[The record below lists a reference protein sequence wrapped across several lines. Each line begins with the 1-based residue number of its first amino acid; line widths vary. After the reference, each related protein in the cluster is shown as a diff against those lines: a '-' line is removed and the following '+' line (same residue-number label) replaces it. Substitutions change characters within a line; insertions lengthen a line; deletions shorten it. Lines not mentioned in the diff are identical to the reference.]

1 MHPREGD
8 GIHASSIRQLLR
20 TTQRDA
26 YIDRSTCTRGTDLA
40 LHKASRSERSRP
52 KQETTM
58 YKLISRMRI
67 PASSGSA
74 MLRTSEDHGIAVP
87 RLADGESIEIDANGS
102 PVTLEAAEWLV
113 CFVPG
118 LRKQWWHA
126 LVNAKHKHVF
136 AMRMVD
142 ENTWLIMEPWWTRN
156 MINVLSFDQ
165 AVKYLHWAAAGDII
179 KVREAVPGRGSQM
192 RGWSNCAVMVSFLLG
207 RRYRTWSPH
216 GLYKRLKAEQG
227 AQIVDVPRL
236 LVDHCATVATRA
248 VGAVLGAFPRRQ
260 DEPLES
266 VLSRIGQG
274 MVRVMLTPA
283 VIGIHKA
290 AASGSRIFTKAAEAY
305 RANGPDRVSEQIRR
319 LLDEAD
325 RRGEIRMA
333 DSALAARRFISMLR
347 GDLHVAAGVRA
358 DALPEMKI
366 SDYVNAVVAAFLSGT
381 HGTIVREGLEAPLQ
395 KELAY

>member
-1 MHPREGD
+1 
-8 GIHASSIRQLLR
+8 
-20 TTQRDA
+20 
-26 YIDRSTCTRGTDLA
+26 
-40 LHKASRSERSRP
+40 
-52 KQETTM
+52 M

-74 MLRTSEDHGIAVP
+74 LLRASGDHDIAIP

-102 PVTLEAAEWLV
+102 PVTLEAADWLV

-156 MINVLSFDQ
+156 MVNVLSFDQ
-165 AVKYLHWAAAGDII
+165 AVQYLRWAASGDII
-179 KVREAVPGRGSQM
+179 KVREAIPGRGSQT

-207 RRYRTWSPH
+207 RGYRTWSPH

-227 AQIVDVPRL
+227 AQLVDVTRL
-236 LVDHCATVATRA
+236 LADHCATVANKA
-248 VGAVLGAFPRRQ
+248 IGSVLGGFPRRQ

-290 AASGSRIFTKAAEAY
+290 AASGSRIFTMAAEAY

-325 RRGEIRMA
+325 RRGEIHMA
-333 DSALAARRFISMLR
+333 DSAAAARRFISMLR
-347 GDLHVAAGVRA
+347 GDLHVAMDVRGE
-358 DALPEMKI
+358 ALPEMKI
-366 SDYVNAVVAAFLSGT
+366 SDYVNAVVATFLGGASGT
-381 HGTIVREGLEAPLQ
+381 TGRKGLEAPLQ